1 VASALKD
8 VSAAVPSRGPRGGT
22 VKQPLIIPIHRYGEI
37 QGRDLQTVPT
47 DAPLA
52 AFTRER
58 QTSLIKGAACAP
70 SDKTGETR

>member
-1 VASALKD
+1 MNYSTRL
-8 VSAAVPSRGPRGGT
+8 GYGGT
-22 VKQPLIIPIHRYGEI
+22 EGRTYVDMRLIE
-37 QGRDLQTVPT
+37 GRDLQTVPT

-52 AFTRER
+52 ALTRER